1 MDSTLTAAL
10 IGAAGGGIATAAG
23 GLLRNHS
30 NARTAARLIYAEL
43 TRNSTAVAYYRR
55 YGHWAAPAPSR
66 TAWDD
71 HGPLLARKRDSGIFE
86 AVLRGYEALEAMPF
100 ITGDT
105 VSEEAREDLAR
116 DAVQRLVRAISEI
129 GEVARISKGQIRAW
143 TNRLELVEPGS
154 ASPLEPAL
162 LRSSVVPLLLL
173 ERLTD
178 QAPPQFVFR
187 RAEVY
192 LEEGRV
198 VRNPDM
204 ASAEDV
210 KHVVF
215 DARWGTDLN
224 RLSTVARS
232 TGHGPVGDPAV
243 DEAYEGLVAASEF
256 LRLVFGREYV
266 ARPDEGPIAAVVHYD
281 RNYNNA
287 FWNGEVLVLGDGDDE
302 IFTRFS
308 KCVDIIG
315 VEVWK
320 GLGELNP
327 IPYYG
332 QTGALRNSICDVF
345 GVLLKQYTLDQT
357 VDQADWLLGA
367 GLLAPGIHGDAL
379 RSLKDPGSAYDDAV
393 LGTDPQPR
401 AMGGYQD
408 TQRDN
413 GGVHINSG
421 IPNHAFYL
429 VAERLGGKAWE
440 RAGQIWWAALTS
452 AELDENVRFADFA
465 RLTATAALRLYGE
478 GDEHRAVLDA
488 WSAVGVLQ

>member
-1 MDSTLTAAL
+1 MDSTLIAAL
-10 IGAAGGGIATAAG
+10 IGAAGGGVATAAG
-23 GLLRNHS
+23 GLLRTHS

-116 DAVQRLVRAISEI
+116 DAVRRLVRAITEI

-143 TNRLELVEPGS
+143 TQRLELVERS
-154 ASPLEPAL
+154 AGPLEPAL
-162 LRSSVVPLLLL
+162 LRSGVVPPLIM
-173 ERLTD
+173 ERMTD
-178 QAPPQFVFR
+178 QAPPQLFLFR

-192 LEEGRV
+192 VEEGRV

-204 ASAEDV
+204 ASAYDV

-215 DARWGTDLN
+215 DARWGTDLDS
-224 RLSTVARS
+224 LSTVARS

-243 DEAYEGLVAASEF
+243 DEAYEGLVATSKFLSE
-256 LRLVFGREYV
+256 VFGRQYV
-266 ARPDEGPIAAVVHYD
+266 TTPGEGPIAAVVHYD
-281 RNYNNA
+281 RKYNNA
-287 FWNGEVLVLGDGDDE
+287 FWNGEVVVFGDGDDR

-308 KCVDIIG
+308 KRLDIIG

-320 GLGELNP
+320 GIGELRL
-327 IPYYG
+327 IPNSG
-332 QTGALRNSICDVF
+332 QPGALHNSICDVF
-345 GVLLKQYTLDQT
+345 GVLLKQYSLDQT
-357 VDQADWLLGA
+357 ADQADWLLGA
-367 GLLAPGIHGDAL
+367 GLLAPGVHGRAL

-393 LGTDPQPR
+393 LGTDQQPR
-401 AMGGYQD
+401 TMDGYQH
-408 TQRDN
+408 TEHDN
-413 GGVHINSG
+413 GGVHLNSG

-452 AELDENVRFADFA
+452 AELDEHVQFADFA
-465 RLTATAALRLYGE
+465 RLTATSALRLYGE
-478 GDEHRAVLDA
+478 GEEQRAVLDA
-488 WSAVGVLQ
+488 WSAVGVLP